1 VLAPPTVST
10 VQSSQKSE
18 KALFGKAVQKKAPF
32 FGAFEGLLK
41 QLQNATGMEKQS
53 HSKEALLATKP
64 ERPLQNPAKK
74 PTERLQG
81 DTKSKGLDIKPAS
94 YKLKLQES
102 QQQTVNSETERRSST
117 IHNKDAEALQKKQN
131 QLTKAS
137 ADVDEAQKQQVEKKQ
152 SGTTKNSRIQLLSR
166 GTDAEQEGPL
176 LAVFTGAGV
185 QNRTNRI
192 KPENSEESQ
201 DTKTKKIEKSRDRRK
216 ERIDVEVYDLRT
228 PAGEPKTK
236 PTESNATQDA
246 STKTVE
252 LTLHLKEGTEK
263 KAEYTKISSAQSP
276 SRSFQDL
283 LAQELRTTMNGD
295 IVRHASMVLKDGGEG
310 LIRLNLKPES
320 LGNVR
325 IKLEMADDKVT
336 GHILVESEEALRA
349 FEKEIHSLEQAFKDG
364 GFQGASLE
372 VSVSADGRGSGS
384 FKQGQMQQPFYS
396 DRLVANTYNG
406 ALPELLSQNQNSSL
420 SSGPNV
426 SINMLA

>member
-1 VLAPPTVST
+1 MLAPPTVST
-10 VQSSQKSE
+10 VQSSPQSE
-18 KALFGKAVQKKAPF
+18 KAVFGKAPQKKALF

-41 QLQNATGMEKQS
+41 QLQNATGMEKQT
-53 HSKEALLATKP
+53 HSKERIPVAKQEGPEQGAVKKSGTRFQADANSEELTTK
-64 ERPLQNPAKK
+64 R
-74 PTERLQG
+74 
-81 DTKSKGLDIKPAS
+81 AS
-94 YKLKLQES
+94 YKLKLQGT
-102 QQQTVNSETERRSST
+102 QQQTVNSETERLSST
-117 IHNKDAEALQKKQN
+117 IQKDAEALQKKQN

-137 ADVDEAQKQQVEKKQ
+137 ADVDEAQKLQVEKKQ
-152 SGTTKNSRIQLLSR
+152 SGTTKNSRTQLLSR
-166 GTDAEQEGPL
+166 GTDAEQDSQV

-216 ERIDVEVYDLRT
+216 ERIDVDVYDLRT
-228 PAGEPKTK
+228 PTNDAKAK
-236 PTESNATQDA
+236 PTESKSPQDGT
-246 STKTVE
+246 TKTVE

-263 KAEYTKISSAQSP
+263 KAEDPKLSSMQSP
-276 SRSFQDL
+276 SRSFQDM

-325 IKLEMADDKVT
+325 IKLEMADNKVT

-396 DRLVANTYNG
+396 DRLVAHTYDG

-420 SSGPNV
+420 SSGLNV